1 VLGVA
6 GSGEVGT
13 ASSAFSVAL
22 SGVAASGA
30 VSTMPPGKEFAL
42 TGNVA
47 VGNVGT
53 VGLGTRSLALSG
65 VQASGSAGDVL
76 AVYWKLVDNSESSN
90 WALVETD

>member
-1 VLGVA
+1 MA

-13 ASSAFSVAL
+13 VSSAFSVAL

-30 VSTMPPGKEFAL
+30 VGAVVHGEEFAL

-53 VGLGTRSLALSG
+53 VGLATRSLALSG

-76 AVYWKLVDNSESSN
+76 AVYWKLVDNSDSSN